1 MVPPFDR
8 PAAVE
13 ELVRLVND
21 ADYRRNLGQE
31 GKGYALEDFTWSA
44 VADKYLA
51 IYQSAR
57 IRKIE
62 VRVIESRRAG
72 GRGP

>member
-1 MVPPFDR
+1 MPPFDR

-21 ADYRRNLGQE
+21 ADYRRSLGQE
-31 GKGYALEDFTWSA
+31 GKGYALEEFTWSA

-51 IYQSAR
+51 VYQTATME
-57 IRKIE
+57 K
-62 VRVIESRRAG
+62 SRG
-72 GRGP
+72 KNN